1 MVTNERGLLF
11 HSILKSR
18 DMEKRGSGGR
28 GYLNFLANENA
39 TVTGIQ
45 VLKRKEKKSVF
56 VFFYLL
62 FFYFKKFNSLY
73 FLCSSYIDIFRNL
86 NISALDNI

>member
-28 GYLNFLANENA
+28 GYLNFLANEN
-39 TVTGIQ
+39 TNVTGVQ
-45 VLKRKEKKSVF
+45 VLLENKSVF

>member
-28 GYLNFLANENA
+28 GYLNFLANEN
-39 TVTGIQ
+39 TNVTGIQ
-45 VLKRKEKKSVF
+45 VLLENKSVF

-73 FLCSSYIDIFRNL
+73 SLCSSYIDIFWNL

>member
-28 GYLNFLANENA
+28 GYLNFLANEN
-39 TVTGIQ
+39 TNVTGIQ
-45 VLKRKEKKSVF
+45 VLLEKKSVF

>member
-28 GYLNFLANENA
+28 GYLNFLANEN
-39 TVTGIQ
+39 TNVTGIQ
-45 VLKRKEKKSVF
+45 VLLENKSVF

-62 FFYFKKFNSLY
+62 FFYFKKFDSLY

>member
-1 MVTNERGLLF
+1 
-11 HSILKSR
+11 
-18 DMEKRGSGGR
+18 MEKRGSGGR
-28 GYLNFLANENA
+28 GYLNFLANEN
-39 TVTGIQ
+39 TNVTGIQ
-45 VLKRKEKKSVF
+45 VLLENKSVF

-73 FLCSSYIDIFRNL
+73 SLGSSYIDIFWNL

>member
-1 MVTNERGLLF
+1 
-11 HSILKSR
+11 
-18 DMEKRGSGGR
+18 MEKRGSGGR
-28 GYLNFLANENA
+28 GYLNFLANEN
-39 TVTGIQ
+39 TNVTGVQ
-45 VLKRKEKKSVF
+45 VLLENKSVF

-73 FLCSSYIDIFRNL
+73 SLCSSYIDIFWNL